1 MTHWEAVIASPKE
14 TAARFTWARTE
25 QARFERD
32 AMEDEPLVD
41 AYEAGRRSAAP
52 PVDAATGAALRF
64 LAASIGA
71 RSVVEVG
78 TGCGA
83 SGIWLLRGMTPG
95 GILTTVDT
103 NAAYQDYARSAFSRA
118 GFGPGRARLI
128 RGAALEVLPRLTD
141 GGYDL
146 VFVDADTA
154 SYPLYLDEALRLLRP
169 GGMVVFNAAMV
180 SSSEPDGPLRAPD
193 PHETA
198 VRDVIR
204 RVREEEEFI
213 PLLLPVGEGLLAA
226 IR

>member
-1 MTHWEAVIASPKE
+1 MEAVIASPEE
-14 TAARFTWARTE
+14 TAARITWVRAE
-25 QARFERD
+25 QARFERN
-32 AMEDEPLVD
+32 AMEDEPLAD
-41 AYEAGRRSAAP
+41 AYETGSRSSAP
-52 PVDAATGAALRF
+52 PVDAATGTALRF

-71 RSVVEVG
+71 RSVVEIG

-83 SGIWLLRGMTPG
+83 SGIWLLRGMAPD

-103 NAAYQDYARSAFSRA
+103 NAAYQDYARSAFARA

-128 RGAALEVLPRLTD
+128 RGTALEVLPRLTD

-146 VFVDADTA
+146 VFVDADTV

-169 GGMVVFNAAMV
+169 GGMAVFNGAMV
-180 SSSEPDGPLRAPD
+180 TSAEPDGPLRVPD
-193 PHETA
+193 PRETA
-198 VRDVIR
+198 VREVIQ

-213 PLLLPVGEGLLAA
+213 PMLMPVGEGLLAA